1 MDVLGLEEKLLGGRR
16 VCAEADGYETSIC
29 LLSKTAHSVHFS
41 CESLGR
47 MWPGALFLS
56 AGVERGG
63 GTVAETRS
71 RVVWGTRQDLAS
83 PSHHPQP
90 RYRAPA
96 LPPECLLHL
105 HVEDRFLVP
114 VLPTIPDRQG
124 VIAPLQVKLLEG
136 KLDHL
141 GREHGIRE
149 QTGAARR
156 AMRTGRHFLVM
167 FRCPESPWHHPTRL
181 SIYTEQFHAC
191 ILSVNYFPPG
201 HTASGVP

>member
-1 MDVLGLEEKLLGGRR
+1 MLKLGAQQGTCPGR
-16 VCAEADGYETSIC
+16 S
-29 LLSKTAHSVHFS
+29 
-41 CESLGR
+41 
-47 MWPGALFLS
+47 
-56 AGVERGG
+56 
-63 GTVAETRS
+63 
-71 RVVWGTRQDLAS
+71 VVWGTWQDPAS

-149 QTGAARR
+149 QTGAAGRAWQSVEDRKIFSLCSDAQSPCGTILHDPQSTRR
-156 AMRTGRHFLVM
+156 SSMPAF
-167 FRCPESPWHHPTRL
+167 
-181 SIYTEQFHAC
+181 
-191 ILSVNYFPPG
+191 
-201 HTASGVP
+201 